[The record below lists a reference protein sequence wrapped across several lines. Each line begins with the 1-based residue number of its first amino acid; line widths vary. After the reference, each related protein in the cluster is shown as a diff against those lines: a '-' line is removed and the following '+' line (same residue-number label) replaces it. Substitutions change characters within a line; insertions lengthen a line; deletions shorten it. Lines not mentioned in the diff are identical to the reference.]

1 MMGYRKSM
9 LVVDDDEISGSFAIS
24 NMMQR
29 RNRSWTEQ
37 M

>member
-1 MMGYRKSM
+1 MMSYRKSM
-9 LVVDDDEISGSFAIS
+9 LVVDDDERSGALAVS

-29 RNRSWTEQ
+29 RNRSWTQQ